1 MAQYGGYNSQGGY
14 GQSNPYDQQ
23 GGNPYTQQG
32 GNPYAQQ
39 GGNPYAQQASY
50 QGGYGAQQQQGRY
63 DNPYRSEQNGGYVGG
78 NDVELGQMNGQR
90 EKPPKPILEE
100 LGAISAGI
108 ATVGTKFPRI
118 KALQEK
124 ALDDPDTN
132 ANTQINRELD
142 ALSSQTMTMY
152 RNFVERLNKIKKTPM
167 SAGPENAPTVGRV
180 DRELKKAMEEYL
192 KMDSTFQNRLQEQ
205 FKRQYRIARPDAS
218 EAEVQAAAE
227 DTSGQQVFSQ
237 ALLQGNRRGQSS
249 SALRAVESRH
259 VAIGKIE
266 RQLVEIAELFQQME
280 TLVDQQEAP
289 VAQINQG
296 AEQVQEH
303 VQGANTQLDGAIS
316 KARSRNRKKWWCLLI
331 AVIIIIIIVVVVVVV
346 VLVNRK

>member
-1 MAQYGGYNSQGGY
+1 MVQILS
-14 GQSNPYDQQ
+14 SSLLCMLI
-23 GGNPYTQQG
+23 TKL
-32 GNPYAQQ
+32 
-39 GGNPYAQQASY
+39 
-50 QGGYGAQQQQGRY
+50 
-63 DNPYRSEQNGGYVGG
+63 VGG

-237 ALLQGNRRGQSS
+237 AVSVYEFVPLMMIANRASS
-249 SALRAVESRH
+249 YS
-259 VAIGKIE
+259 K
-266 RQLVEIAELFQQME
+266 EIAAASPHLLCERLK
-280 TLVDQQEAP
+280 VDMWRLGRLRG
-289 VAQINQG
+289 N
-296 AEQVQEH
+296 
-303 VQGANTQLDGAIS
+303 S
-316 KARSRNRKKWWCLLI
+316 WR
-331 AVIIIIIIVVVVVVV
+331 
-346 VLVNRK
+346 